1 MAYDIEEV
9 DLLFMEFEENMAKTI
24 QNFSAEL
31 MSFRIGR
38 ANPHLLNKITVPYYG
53 ADTPL
58 NQVATISIPE
68 ARILM
73 INAWDKSILK
83 AIEKAILQANIG
95 ITPNNDGNVIRLVF
109 PEVTEERR
117 RALVKDLKR
126 LGENSKV
133 ALRNQRRD
141 IIDKLKKMEKSSEI
155 TEDDYDKF
163 VADVEKKLQKS
174 IEETDKITDAKEK
187 EIMSV

>member
-1 MAYDIEEV
+1 
-9 DLLFMEFEENMAKTI
+9 
-24 QNFSAEL
+24 
-31 MSFRIGR
+31 
-38 ANPHLLNKITVPYYG
+38 
-53 ADTPL
+53 
-58 NQVATISIPE
+58 
-68 ARILM
+68 
-73 INAWDKSILK
+73 
-83 AIEKAILQANIG
+83 
-95 ITPNNDGNVIRLVF
+95 
-109 PEVTEERR
+109 
-117 RALVKDLKR
+117 